1 MNISFAL
8 RKFLFFLRRSYKRET
23 LTYLFFFLSIVSC
36 VCTYCLFYNIE
47 LFNENPRRVISILY
61 FDLAFIVIFL
71 FLAWNKITFIWSNRH
86 KKSSRF
92 TLKLI
97 SIFSFISILPS
108 VLMCIFTSLFFHNGL
123 ESWFNKRNQTALRDS
138 LNVANS
144 YLEETHKSALR
155 DCVSISRAIEVQL
168 NKMNI
173 PGSLESADISE
184 RNLEFLN
191 SDRFM
196 RNLGFLLDDLCNLK
210 DMSGAILVTG
220 ENIIAHS
227 KYSVSLH
234 FLNLKYE
241 DLQQLQE
248 VADLQR
254 NGKLLKISGVD
265 EKTIICAAC
274 FRPMESPNKYM
285 YLITEKKIN
294 PQIIEHAD
302 NARKAFEDYY
312 SLLKNRN
319 SLERAFTVMFFVIG
333 LLILVI
339 SILLSL
345 IYSWKFI
352 KCISNLIDVSETVME
367 GDFTA
372 RVDEPKSDKG
382 EISDLTKTFNQMI
395 SKVHRQQNELIAI
408 NDELDEKVKFITN
421 VLSGISSGVIG
432 LDNLCVYIWNSKA
445 EDLLGKKFVFGENIL
460 NILPELQDMIKEINE
475 QNSFISKEINYQ
487 RDNKT
492 LLFSIKIVNIVAEDY
507 NRYVVTFD
515 DLTNMVVAQHK
526 AAWSEVARRVA
537 HEIKNPLTPIQLSAQ
552 RLHRKYVSQISNDKE
567 TFTKLIE
574 IIVRQVGD
582 IKRLI
587 DEFSFFARLPE
598 PKLKKTNLEDVCQQA
613 VFLMNETA
621 DNIKIH
627 FRKESDEEVY
637 LVNGDDRLLHQC
649 IVNIVKNA
657 INALSTVNRENKGVW
672 IQLRKEEDTVRL
684 DVEDNGPGLPQDRM
698 DSLATPYFTL
708 LPKGTGLGLAIVK
721 KIIQDHKGSL
731 VFGQS
736 AHDEGAKIT
745 MILPTFRE
753 SGTKQKGDGK

>member
-8 RKFLFFLRRSYKRET
+8 RKFWFFLRKSYKKEV
-23 LTYLFFFLSIVSC
+23 LAYLFFFLSIVSC
-36 VCTYCLFYNIE
+36 VGTYCLFYNIE
-47 LFNENPRRVISILY
+47 LFNENPREVASILY

-71 FLAWNKITFIWSNRH
+71 FLAWNKITFIWGNRH
-86 KKSSRF
+86 KRSSRF

-108 VLMCIFTSLFFHNGL
+108 ILMCIFTSLFFHNGL

-138 LNVANS
+138 LNVASS
-144 YLEETHKSALR
+144 YLEDTQKSALG
-155 DCVSISRAIEVQL
+155 DCISISRAIEGQL
-168 NKMNI
+168 NNMAI
-173 PGSLESADISE
+173 PENWESDDKFE
-184 RNLEFLN
+184 RT
-191 SDRFM
+191 
-196 RNLGFLLDDLCNLK
+196 LGGMLDDFCRLK
-210 DMSGAILVTG
+210 DMSSAILVT
-220 ENIIAHS
+220 EEKIIAHT

-234 FLNLKYE
+234 FLNIKYE
-241 DLQQLQE
+241 DMQQLRE
-248 VADLQR
+248 IADRYQR
-254 NGKLLKISGVD
+254 NGKLLKISGTD
-265 EKTIICAAC
+265 RKTLICAAC
-274 FRPMESPNKYM
+274 FRLMRAPNEYVF
-285 YLITEKKIN
+285 LITEKKIN

-302 NARKAFEDYY
+302 NARKAFSDYY
-312 SLLKNRN
+312 KLLDNRS
-319 SLERAFTVMFFVIG
+319 SLERAFIVMFFVIG

-352 KCISNLIDVSETVME
+352 KCISDLIDVSETVMK

-372 RVDEPKSDKG
+372 RVDEPYSDKG
-382 EISDLTKTFNQMI
+382 EISNLIKTFNQMI
-395 SKVHRQQNELIAI
+395 SKVHRQQSELIAI

-445 EDLLGKKFVFGENIL
+445 EELLGKKFVFGENIL
-460 NILPELQDMIKEINE
+460 NVLPELQEMIREINE
-475 QNSFISKEINYQ
+475 QNSFISKEINYR

-492 LLFSIKIVNIVAEDY
+492 FLFSIKIVNIVAEDY

-515 DLTNMVVAQHK
+515 DLTNMMVAQHK

-552 RLHRKYVSQISNDKE
+552 RLQRKYISQISEDPD
-567 TFTKLIE
+567 TFTRLIE
-574 IIVRQVGD
+574 VIVKQVGD

-598 PKLKKTNLEDVCQQA
+598 PKLKKINFEEVCQQA
-613 VFLMNETA
+613 IFLMNETA
-621 DNIKIH
+621 DKVKIH
-627 FRKESDEEVY
+627 FSKEKDNETY
-637 LVNGDDRLLHQC
+637 FVNGDDRLLHQC

-657 INALSTVNRENKGVW
+657 LNALSTISRRSKGIW
-672 IQLRKEEDTVRL
+672 IQLRKEEDTIRL

-736 AHDEGAKIT
+736 SHNAGAKIT
-745 MILPTFRE
+745 IILPVFTGSE
-753 SGTKQKGDGK
+753 QSKMEVENEK

>member
-1 MNISFAL
+1 MNISFTL
-8 RKFLFFLRRSYKRET
+8 RWFWFFLKKSYKREV
-23 LTYLFFFLSIVSC
+23 LPYLFFFLSIISC
-36 VCTYCLFYNIE
+36 VGTYCLFYNIE
-47 LFNENPRRVISILY
+47 LFNENPRKVASILY
-61 FDLAFIVIFL
+61 FDLAFIIIFL

-86 KKSSRF
+86 KRSSRF

-97 SIFSFISILPS
+97 SVFSFISILPS
-108 VLMCIFTSLFFHNGL
+108 ILMCIFTSIFFHNGL

-144 YLEETHKSALR
+144 YLEETRKSALG
-155 DCVSISRAIEVQL
+155 DCVSISRVIEGYL
-168 NKMNI
+168 NKLDT
-173 PGSLESADISE
+173 SESEDKIE
-184 RNLEFLN
+184 RT
-191 SDRFM
+191 
-196 RNLGFLLDDLCNLK
+196 LGFLLDDLCSLK
-210 DMSGAILVTG
+210 GMSGAILMTE

-241 DLQQLQE
+241 DLKQLQK
-248 VADLQR
+248 VADLPK
-254 NGKLLKISGVD
+254 NGMLLNISGID
-265 EKTIICAAC
+265 KKTLINAAC
-274 FRPMESPNKYM
+274 FRFMKSPEEYI
-285 YLITEKKIN
+285 YLITEKKVN
-294 PQIIEHAD
+294 PQIIEYAD
-302 NARKAFEDYY
+302 NARNAFEDYY
-312 SLLKNRN
+312 KLLDNRR
-319 SLERAFTVMFFVIG
+319 SLERAFIVMFFIIG

-352 KCISNLIDVSETVME
+352 KCISNLIDVSETVMK

-372 RVDEPKSDKG
+372 RVDEPHSDRG
-382 EISDLTKTFNQMI
+382 EISNLTRTFNQMI
-395 SKVHRQQNELIAI
+395 SKVHRQQSELIAI

-445 EDLLGKKFVFGENIL
+445 EELLGKKFVFGENIL
-460 NILPELQDMIKEINE
+460 NVLPELQEMIQEINE
-475 QNSFISKEINYQ
+475 QNSFISKEINYR

-492 LLFSIKIVNIVAEDY
+492 FLFSVKIVNIVAEDY

-515 DLTNMVVAQHK
+515 DLTNMIVAQHK

-552 RLHRKYVSQISNDKE
+552 RLQRKYISQISNDPE

-598 PKLKKTNLEDVCQQA
+598 PKLKKINLEEVCQQA
-613 VFLMNETA
+613 IFLMNETA
-621 DNIKIH
+621 DKVKIH
-627 FRKESDEEVY
+627 FTERKNSEVF

-649 IVNIVKNA
+649 IVNIIKNA
-657 INALSTVNRENKGVW
+657 LNALSTINRKNKGIW
-672 IQLRKEEDTVRL
+672 IQLRKEDNTVCL

-698 DSLATPYFTL
+698 DSLTTPYFTL

-736 AHDEGAKIT
+736 SHDEGAKIS
-745 MILPTFRE
+745 MILPAFPE
-753 SGTKQKGDGK
+753 PEQNKVEIENEK

>member
-1 MNISFAL
+1 MNISFTL
-8 RKFLFFLRRSYKRET
+8 RKFWFFLRKSYKREAIA
-23 LTYLFFFLSIVSC
+23 YLFFFLSTISC

-47 LFNENPRRVISILY
+47 LFNENPRKVISILY
-61 FDLAFIVIFL
+61 FDMAFIIVFL
-71 FLAWNKITFIWSNRH
+71 FLAWNKITFIWGNRH
-86 KKSSRF
+86 KRSSRF

-97 SIFSFISILPS
+97 AVFSFISILPS
-108 VLMCIFTSLFFHNGL
+108 ILMCIFTSIFFHNGL
-123 ESWFNKRNQTALRDS
+123 ESWFNKRNQTVLRDS

-144 YLEETHKSALR
+144 YLEETRKLTLG
-155 DCVSISRAIEVQL
+155 DCISISRVIEGQL
-168 NKMNI
+168 NKMNVWN
-173 PGSLESADISE
+173 EDKVE
-184 RNLEFLN
+184 RT
-191 SDRFM
+191 
-196 RNLGFLLDDLCNLK
+196 LGFMLDDLCSLK
-210 DMSGAILVTG
+210 DMSGAILLTE
-220 ENIIAHS
+220 ENIIARS

-234 FLNLKYE
+234 FLNIRYE
-241 DLQQLQE
+241 DLEQLRK
-248 VADLQR
+248 VADLPK
-254 NGKLLKISGVD
+254 NGKLLNINGIDKKTLIS
-265 EKTIICAAC
+265 AAC
-274 FRPMESPNKYM
+274 FRLMKSPEQYI
-285 YLITEKKIN
+285 YLITEKKVS
-294 PQIIEHAD
+294 PKIIEHAD

-312 SLLKNRN
+312 KLLDNRS
-319 SLERAFTVMFFVIG
+319 SLERAFIVMFFVIG

-345 IYSWKFI
+345 IYSWRFI

-367 GDFTA
+367 GDFSA
-372 RVDEPKSDKG
+372 RVSEPDSDKG
-382 EISDLTKTFNQMI
+382 EISNLTKTFNQMI
-395 SKVHRQQNELIAI
+395 SKVHRQQSELITI

-445 EDLLGKKFVFGENIL
+445 EELLGKKFIFGENIL
-460 NILPELQDMIKEINE
+460 NVLPELQEMIKEINE

-552 RLHRKYVSQISNDKE
+552 RLQRKYISQISDDQE
-567 TFTKLIE
+567 TFSRLIE
-574 IIVRQVGD
+574 IIIRQVGD

-587 DEFSFFARLPE
+587 DEFSFFARLPD
-598 PKLKKTNLEDVCQQA
+598 PKLKKINLEEVCQQA
-613 VFLMNETA
+613 IFLMNEAA
-621 DNIKIH
+621 DGVKIYFH
-627 FRKESDEEVY
+627 KEKDEEKY

-649 IVNIVKNA
+649 IVNVIKNA
-657 INALSTVNRENKGVW
+657 LNALSTIDRENKGIW
-672 IQLRKEEDTVRL
+672 IQLLKEDHIVRL
-684 DVEDNGPGLPQDRM
+684 EIEDNGPGLPQDRM

-708 LPKGTGLGLAIVK
+708 LPKGTGLGLSIVK

-736 AHDEGAKIT
+736 SHNAGAKIT
-745 MILPTFRE
+745 IILPTFTE
-753 SGTKQKGDGK
+753 SETEGNIEHSGDRK

>member
-23 LTYLFFFLSIVSC
+23 LTYLFFFLSVVSC

-47 LFNENPRRVISILY
+47 LFNDNPRRVLSILY
-61 FDLAFIVIFL
+61 FDLAFIVVFL

-97 SIFSFISILPS
+97 SIFSFISVLPS
-108 VLMCIFTSLFFHNGL
+108 ILMCIFTSLFFHNGL
-123 ESWFNKRNQTALRDS
+123 ESWFNKRNQTALRNS

-144 YLEETHKSALR
+144 YLEDTRKSALG
-155 DCVSISRAIEVQL
+155 DCIAISRAIEGQL
-168 NKMNI
+168 NSM
-173 PGSLESADISE
+173 DIS
-184 RNLEFLN
+184 RDLEN
-191 SDRFM
+191 DDRFERTLSGM
-196 RNLGFLLDDLCNLK
+196 LDDFCRVK
-210 DMSGAILVTG
+210 DVSGAILVT
-220 ENIIAHS
+220 EEKIIAHT

-241 DLQQLQE
+241 DMQQLRKI
-248 VADLQR
+248 ADLQQR
-254 NGKLLKISGVD
+254 NGMLLKISGVD
-265 EKTIICAAC
+265 KTTLICASC
-274 FRPMESPNKYM
+274 FRLMRNPDEYV
-285 YLITEKKIN
+285 YLITEKKVN

-312 SLLKNRN
+312 KLLDNRS

-345 IYSWKFI
+345 MYSWKFI
-352 KCISNLIDVSETVME
+352 RCISDLIDVSETVME

-372 RVDEPKSDKG
+372 RVNEPHSDKG
-382 EISDLTKTFNQMI
+382 EIANLTRTFNQMI
-395 SKVHRQQNELIAI
+395 SKVHRQQSELIAI
-408 NDELDEKVKFITN
+408 NNELDEKVKFITN

-445 EDLLGKKFVFGENIL
+445 EELLGKKFVFGENIL
-460 NILPELQDMIKEINE
+460 NVLPELQEMIKEINE
-475 QNSFISKEINYQ
+475 QNSFISKEINYR

-492 LLFSIKIVNIVAEDY
+492 FLFSIKIVNIVAEDY

-515 DLTNMVVAQHK
+515 DLTNMMVAQHK

-552 RLHRKYVSQISNDKE
+552 RLQRKYISQISDDPD
-567 TFTKLIE
+567 TFTRLIE
-574 IIVRQVGD
+574 VIVKQVGD

-598 PKLKKTNLEDVCQQA
+598 PKLKKTNFEEVCQQA
-613 VFLMNETA
+613 IFLMNETA
-621 DNIKIH
+621 DKVKIH
-627 FRKESDEEVY
+627 FSKEKDGETYFVS
-637 LVNGDDRLLHQC
+637 GDDRLLHQC

-657 INALSTVNRENKGVW
+657 INALSTISRENKGVW
-672 IQLRKEEDTVRL
+672 IQLRKEDNTVRL
-684 DVEDNGPGLPQDRM
+684 DIEDNGPGLPQDRM

-736 AHDEGAKIT
+736 SHDAGAKIT
-745 MILPTFRE
+745 MILPVFKE
-753 SGTKQKGDGK
+753 SETK

>member
-8 RKFLFFLRRSYKRET
+8 RKFWFFLRKSYKRES

-36 VCTYCLFYNIE
+36 VGTYCLFYNIE
-47 LFNENPRRVISILY
+47 LFNENPRKVVSILY
-61 FDLAFIVIFL
+61 FDLAFIAVFL
-71 FLAWNKITFIWSNRH
+71 FLAWNKITFIWGNRH
-86 KKSSRF
+86 KRSSRF

-108 VLMCIFTSLFFHNGL
+108 ILMCIFTSLFFHNGL
-123 ESWFNKRNQTALRDS
+123 ESWFNKRNQTALRNS

-144 YLEETHKSALR
+144 YLEETRKAALG
-155 DCVSISRAIEVQL
+155 DCVTISRAIEGQL
-168 NKMNI
+168 NTIDI
-173 PGSLESADISE
+173 PESLESED
-184 RNLEFLN
+184 N
-191 SDRFM
+191 RFEQT
-196 RNLGFLLDDLCNLK
+196 LGGMLDDLCKLK
-210 DMSGAILVTG
+210 DMSGAILVT
-220 ENIIAHS
+220 EEKIIAHS

-234 FLNLKYE
+234 FLNIKHE
-241 DLQQLQE
+241 DMQQLKE
-248 VADLQR
+248 IADRQQR
-254 NGKLLKISGVD
+254 NGKLLNISGMD
-265 EKTIICAAC
+265 KETLICAAC
-274 FRPMESPNKYM
+274 FRLIKNPNKYI

-312 SLLKNRN
+312 KLLDNRN

-352 KCISNLIDVSETVME
+352 KCISDLIDVSETVMG

-372 RVDEPKSDKG
+372 RVDEPNSNKG
-382 EISDLTKTFNQMI
+382 EISNLTRTFNQMI
-395 SKVHRQQNELIAI
+395 SKVHRQQNELISI
-408 NDELDEKVKFITN
+408 NNELDEKVKFITN

-445 EDLLGKKFVFGENIL
+445 EELLGKKFVFGENIL
-460 NILPELQDMIKEINE
+460 NVLPELQEMIKEINE
-475 QNSFISKEINYQ
+475 QNSFISKEINYR

-492 LLFSIKIVNIVAEDY
+492 FLFSIKIVNIVAEDY

-515 DLTNMVVAQHK
+515 DLTNMIVAQHK

-552 RLHRKYVSQISNDKE
+552 RLQRKYISQISNDPD
-567 TFTKLIE
+567 TFTQLIE
-574 IIVRQVGD
+574 IIVKQVGD

-598 PKLKKTNLEDVCQQA
+598 PKFKKTNFEEVCQQA
-613 VFLMNETA
+613 IFLMNETA
-621 DNIKIH
+621 NKVKIH
-627 FRKESDEEVY
+627 FSKEKDGKTY
-637 LVNGDDRLLHQC
+637 FVNGDDRLLHQC

-657 INALSTVNRENKGVW
+657 LNALSTVNRRSKGIW
-672 IQLRKEEDTVRL
+672 IQLKEEEDTIRL
-684 DVEDNGPGLPQDRM
+684 DIEDNGPGLPQDRM

-736 AHDEGAKIT
+736 SHNAGAKIT
-745 MILPTFRE
+745 IILPVFTE
-753 SGTKQKGDGK
+753 SEQSKMEVENEK

>member
-8 RKFLFFLRRSYKRET
+8 RKFWFFLRKSYKREV

-36 VCTYCLFYNIE
+36 VGTYCLFYNIE
-47 LFNENPRRVISILY
+47 LFNENPREVASILY

-71 FLAWNKITFIWSNRH
+71 FLAWNKITFIWGNRH
-86 KKSSRF
+86 KRSSRF

-108 VLMCIFTSLFFHNGL
+108 ILMCIFTSLFFHNGL

-144 YLEETHKSALR
+144 YLEETRRSTLG
-155 DCVSISRAIEVQL
+155 DCVSISRAIEGQL
-168 NKMNI
+168 NNMNI
-173 PGSLESADISE
+173 PKGLEIDDKFE
-184 RNLEFLN
+184 RT
-191 SDRFM
+191 
-196 RNLGFLLDDLCNLK
+196 LGGMLDDFCRLK
-210 DMSGAILVTG
+210 DMSGAILVT
-220 ENIIAHS
+220 EEKIIAHS

-241 DLQQLQE
+241 DLQQLQKI
-248 VADLQR
+248 ADLQR
-254 NGKLLKISGVD
+254 NGKLLKISGID
-265 EKTIICAAC
+265 EKTIICSAC
-274 FRPMESPNKYM
+274 FRLMRDPSEYI
-285 YLITEKKIN
+285 YLITEKKVN

-312 SLLKNRN
+312 KLLDNRS
-319 SLERAFTVMFFVIG
+319 SLERAFIVMFFIIG

-352 KCISNLIDVSETVME
+352 KCISDLIDVSETVMK

-372 RVDEPKSDKG
+372 RVDEPHSDKG
-382 EISDLTKTFNQMI
+382 EISNLTRTFNQMI
-395 SKVHRQQNELIAI
+395 SKVHRQQSELIAI

-421 VLSGISSGVIG
+421 VLTGISSGVIG

-445 EDLLGKKFVFGENIL
+445 EELLGKKFVFGENIL
-460 NILPELQDMIKEINE
+460 NVLPELQEMIKEINE
-475 QNSFISKEINYQ
+475 QNSFISKEINYR

-492 LLFSIKIVNIVAEDY
+492 FFFSIKIVNIVAEDY

-515 DLTNMVVAQHK
+515 DLTNMMVAQHK

-552 RLHRKYVSQISNDKE
+552 RLQRKYISQISNDPE

-574 IIVRQVGD
+574 IIVKQVGD

-598 PKLKKTNLEDVCQQA
+598 PKLKKINLEEVCQQA
-613 VFLMNETA
+613 IFLMNETA
-621 DNIKIH
+621 DKVKIH
-627 FRKESDEEVY
+627 FSKEKNIEEF

-649 IVNIVKNA
+649 IVNIIKNA
-657 INALSTVNRENKGVW
+657 LNALSTVKRRSKGVW
-672 IQLRKEEDTVRL
+672 IHLRKEDDTIRL

-736 AHDEGAKIT
+736 SHDAGAKIT
-745 MILPTFRE
+745 MILPIFTE
-753 SGTKQKGDGK
+753 SEQTKIEDENEK

>member
-47 LFNENPRRVISILY
+47 LFNENRYRVISILY

-97 SIFSFISILPS
+97 AIFSFISILPS
-108 VLMCIFTSLFFHNGL
+108 ILMCIFASLFFHNGL
-123 ESWFNKRNQTALRDS
+123 ESWFNKRNQTVLRDS
-138 LNVANS
+138 LNVAS
-144 YLEETHKSALR
+144 FYLEETQKSTMG
-155 DCVSISRAIEVQL
+155 DCISISRVVEAQL
-168 NKMNI
+168 NAMNI
-173 PGSLESADISE
+173 PESSE
-184 RNLEFLN
+184 NDDKFERT
-191 SDRFM
+191 
-196 RNLGFLLDDLCNLK
+196 LGFLLDDLCSLK
-210 DMSGAILVTG
+210 GMSGAILMTE

-227 KYSVSLH
+227 KYSVALH

-241 DLQQLQE
+241 DLQQLKE
-248 VADLQR
+248 VVDRQI
-254 NGKLLKISGVD
+254 NGKLLKINGVD
-265 EKTIICAAC
+265 KKTIICAAC
-274 FRPMESPNKYM
+274 FRLMKTGEYM
-285 YLITEKKIN
+285 YLITEKKVN

-312 SLLKNRN
+312 NLLENRS
-319 SLERAFTVMFFVIG
+319 SLERAFTMMFFVIG

-352 KCISNLIDVSETVME
+352 KCISNLIDVSETVMK

-372 RVDEPKSDKG
+372 RVDEPNSDKG
-382 EISDLTKTFNQMI
+382 EISNLTKTFNQMI
-395 SKVHRQQNELIAI
+395 SKVHHQRSELIAI
-408 NDELDEKVKFITN
+408 NNELDEKVKFITN

-445 EDLLGKKFVFGENIL
+445 EELLGKKFIFGENIL
-460 NILPELQDMIKEINE
+460 NTLPELQDMIREINE

-487 RDNKT
+487 RDNRT
-492 LLFSIKIVNIVAEDY
+492 LLFSVKIVNIVAEDY

-552 RLHRKYVSQISNDKE
+552 RLHRKYISQISADKE
-567 TFTKLIE
+567 RFTNLIE
-574 IIVRQVGD
+574 TIVKQVGD

-598 PKLKKTNLEDVCQQA
+598 PKLKKTNLEEVCQQA
-613 VFLMNETA
+613 VFLMTETA
-621 DNIKIH
+621 DEVKIH
-627 FRKESDEEVY
+627 FYKENKEELY

-649 IVNIVKNA
+649 VVNIIKNA
-657 INALSTVNRENKGVW
+657 INALSTIDRENKGIW
-672 IQLRKEEDTVRL
+672 IQLRKEDDTVRL
-684 DVEDNGPGLPQDRM
+684 EVEDNGPGLPQDRM

-736 AHDEGAKIT
+736 THDEGAKIT
-745 MILPTFRE
+745 LILPIFKE
-753 SGTKQKGDGK
+753 SQKNLKQNRTETIDEK

>member
-1 MNISFAL
+1 MNISFTL
-8 RKFLFFLRRSYKRET
+8 RKFWFFLKKSYKREL

-36 VCTYCLFYNIE
+36 VGTYCLFYNIE
-47 LFNENPRRVISILY
+47 LFNENPRKVVSILY
-61 FDLAFIVIFL
+61 FDLAFIAVFL
-71 FLAWNKITFIWSNRH
+71 FLAWNKITFIWGNRH
-86 KKSSRF
+86 KRSSRF

-108 VLMCIFTSLFFHNGL
+108 ILMCIFTSLFFHNGL
-123 ESWFNKRNQTALRDS
+123 ESWFNKRNQTALRNS

-144 YLEETHKSALR
+144 YLEEARKSALG
-155 DCVSISRAIEVQL
+155 DCVSISRAIEGQL
-168 NKMNI
+168 NSMDI
-173 PGSLESADISE
+173 PESLESVDDKFE
-184 RNLEFLN
+184 RA
-191 SDRFM
+191 
-196 RNLGFLLDDLCNLK
+196 LGGMLDDLCKFK
-210 DMSGAILVTG
+210 DMSGAILVTD
-220 ENIIAHS
+220 EKIIVHS

-234 FLNLKYE
+234 FLNIKDE
-241 DLQQLQE
+241 DMQQLRE
-248 VADLQR
+248 IADRHQR
-254 NGKLLKISGVD
+254 NGKLLNISGID
-265 EKTIICAAC
+265 RKTLICAAC
-274 FRPMESPNKYM
+274 FRLIKNPNKYI

-312 SLLKNRN
+312 KLLDNRS
-319 SLERAFTVMFFVIG
+319 SLERAFTVMFFIIG

-352 KCISNLIDVSETVME
+352 KCISDLIDVSETVMK

-372 RVDEPKSDKG
+372 RVNEPHSDKG
-382 EISDLTKTFNQMI
+382 EISNLTKTFNQMI
-395 SKVHRQQNELIAI
+395 SKVHRQQSELIAI

-445 EDLLGKKFVFGENIL
+445 EELLGKKFIFGENIL
-460 NILPELQDMIKEINE
+460 NVLPELQEMIKEINE
-475 QNSFISKEINYQ
+475 QNSFISKEINYR

-492 LLFSIKIVNIVAEDY
+492 FLFSIKIVNIVAEDY

-515 DLTNMVVAQHK
+515 DLTNMMVAQHK

-552 RLHRKYVSQISNDKE
+552 RLQRKYISQILDDPD
-567 TFTKLIE
+567 TFTRLIE
-574 IIVRQVGD
+574 VIVKQVGD

-598 PKLKKTNLEDVCQQA
+598 PKLKKTNFEEVCQQA
-613 VFLMNETA
+613 IFLMNETA
-621 DNIKIH
+621 DKVKIH
-627 FRKESDEEVY
+627 FSEETNIETY
-637 LVNGDDRLLHQC
+637 FVNGDDRLLHQC
-649 IVNIVKNA
+649 IVNIIKNA
-657 INALSTVNRENKGVW
+657 LNALSTINRKNKGIW
-672 IQLRKEEDTVRL
+672 IRLRKEEDTIRL

-721 KIIQDHKGSL
+721 KILQDHKGSL

-736 AHDEGAKIT
+736 SHDAGAKIT
-745 MILPTFRE
+745 IILPVFTE
-753 SGTKQKGDGK
+753 SEQRKIEAENEK